1 MRSKIAVEVTATLF
15 HRVRSKY
22 QARAVQRGLR
32 SALTD
37 GQLADFAFE
46 RLLDWLQDT
55 ESEAAR
61 RAAVQK
67 WREENRPVEMDA
79 TTDIPVIQQRPVFT
93 SSQEFHKRSE
103 LRQRLQAVMPVVLRD
118 SGELSSRRR
127 A

>member
-22 QARAVQRGLR
+22 QARAAQRGLR
-32 SALTD
+32 SDLTD

-55 ESEAAR
+55 ESEAAH

-67 WREENRPVEMDA
+67 WRKENRPVEVDA
-79 TTDIPVIQQRPVFT
+79 TTDIPVIQERPVAPAGGIGWT
-93 SSQEFHKRSE
+93 RI
-103 LRQRLQAVMPVVLRD
+103 AT
-118 SGELSSRRR
+118 
-127 A
+127 